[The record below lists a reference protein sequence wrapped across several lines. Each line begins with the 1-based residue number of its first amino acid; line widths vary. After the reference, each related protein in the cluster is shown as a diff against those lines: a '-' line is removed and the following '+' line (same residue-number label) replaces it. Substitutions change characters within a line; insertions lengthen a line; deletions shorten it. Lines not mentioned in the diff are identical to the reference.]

1 MGIDINQHRARIGS
15 FNNFISRPLLNSS
28 SYKFNLI
35 EKQKTDFST
44 YKFSCLKA
52 VIMIPIII
60 SLCAAINQ
68 NDLYLYKSTSTLSS
82 HHDKHL
88 HQTLWIIF
96 YFLILWILWQLPPS
110 AWLQTFSQD
119 IYMEIRKIKELK
131 FVTGILSL
139 EFLRQTFFKIMT
151 RP

>member
-82 HHDKHL
+82 HHGQASSPDLMNYILLPYTMNTLAASSFSMITNFQSRYL
-88 HQTLWIIF
+88 HGN
-96 YFLILWILWQLPPS
+96 
-110 AWLQTFSQD
+110 
-119 IYMEIRKIKELK
+119 KKN
-131 FVTGILSL
+131 
-139 EFLRQTFFKIMT
+139 
-151 RP
+151 